1 MFELFISVYNVIMF
15 FFVFIIITIITFF
28 FSIHFLE
35 GMKISFD
42 LFLLE
47 SVQQLWQLNSR
58 DPFSF

>member
-1 MFELFISVYNVIMF
+1 MFELFISVYTVIMV